1 MSAPQKDGDGRGAN
15 RELPSTSKRRSEDS
29 EKEPPRRRVEAC
41 HDASGEMKLHRAV
54 LCSDR
59 CATLAISTAEPKDLG
74 MQDELGRTALHAA
87 VWRRSTEVVKMMLAA
102 WSSSHLGATHPLLE
116 IQDNKGWTTLHV
128 AVNGGRLEVV
138 EMLLAARTDINPRAA
153 NKRKPLVDIQNEY
166 GRSALHE
173 AAGGDSPEM
182 VAMLLAAGANTH
194 LQDEFGQTPL
204 HVAIIRRNEQI
215 AEVIWDAED
224 RNVLR
229 DHRGRT
235 VLHFAA
241 ERGMQTIVRKLLSSG
256 PLRKTLRSGKEST
269 SNAAEGEGIALSA
282 SKEDLVDVR
291 DKYGKTALHLA
302 AQAGFTE
309 IVELLL
315 AAGTDPLLQTK
326 EGRTALHLA
335 INGPREDTAEL
346 LCGAEDG
353 NHLQDKYGWT
363 ALHYAASRKYKGTV
377 RKLLFNGVHPHTMDN
392 EGRSPLLWAFV
403 DSGDNS
409 VAEMIISFI
418 AWKDIS
424 VEWKGWKPRRVE
436 ICKKR
441 MEECVS
447 EIRRM
452 KETKVL
458 RRNITY
464 YDVAAR
470 HVGKVADYL
479 ESPEFRDALLGGG
492 FARDFPNYADFID
505 FKVKKAER
513 RRILRAPCLKCF
525 ETLFGSLP
533 PLPGTILYDI
543 LAYLNERDMQ
553 NVLAAFNRDVPDRR
567 AFEASGAVLS

>member
-1 MSAPQKDGDGRGAN
+1 MNSGDGCGAN
-15 RELPSTSKRRSEDS
+15 RELPSTSKRQSEDS
-29 EKEPPRRRVEAC
+29 EEEPPRKRVEAC
-41 HDASGEMKLHRAV
+41 HDASGEMKLHRAIR
-54 LCSDR
+54 CSDR
-59 CATLAISTAEPKDLG
+59 CATLAISTAEPKDFG
-74 MQDELGRTALHAA
+74 MQDERGRTALHEA
-87 VWRRSTEVVKMMLAA
+87 VYWRSAEVVKMLLAA

-116 IQDNKGWTTLHV
+116 IQDNEGRTALHV
-128 AVNGGRLEVV
+128 AVYRVRLEVV
-138 EMLLAARTDINPRAA
+138 EMLLAARTDINPRDA
-153 NKRKPLVDIQNEY
+153 NGRKPLIHIQNKK
-166 GRSALHE
+166 GRTALHE
-173 AAGGDSPEM
+173 AACDFGGAEM
-182 VAMLLAAGANTH
+182 VAVLLAAGANTH
-194 LQDEFGQTPL
+194 LQDKWGQTAL
-204 HVAIIRRNEQI
+204 HVAINSRKKEI
-215 AEVIWDAED
+215 AEVICDADD

-229 DHRGRT
+229 DHCGRT

-291 DKYGKTALHLA
+291 DNYGMTALHLA
-302 AQAGFTE
+302 AQRGFTE

-335 INGPREDTAEL
+335 IDCYREDIAEI
-346 LCGAEDG
+346 LCGAEEG
-353 NHLQDKYGWT
+353 NHLQDQNGRT
-363 ALHYAASRKYKGTV
+363 ALHYAASEKSKRTV
-377 RKLLFNGVHPHTMDN
+377 RNLLFNGEHPHTMDN
-392 EGRSPLLWAFV
+392 GGSSPLQLAFV
-403 DSGDNS
+403 VNGDNS

-424 VEWKGWKPRRVE
+424 VDWKNWNARRVE
-436 ICKKR
+436 IFKKR
-441 MEECVS
+441 MEECLS

-543 LAYLNERDMQ
+543 LAYLSERDMQ
-553 NVLAAFNRDVPDRR
+553 NVLAAFNCDVPDRR

>member
-1 MSAPQKDGDGRGAN
+1 MNSGDGCGAN

-29 EKEPPRRRVEAC
+29 EEEPPRKRVEAC

-54 LCSDR
+54 RCSDQ
-59 CATLAISTAEPKDLG
+59 CATLAISTAGPKGLG
-74 MQDELGRTALHAA
+74 MQDEAGRTALHVAV
-87 VWRRSTEVVKMMLAA
+87 VWRSAEVVKMMLAA

-116 IQDNKGWTTLHV
+116 IQDDEGNTALHLA
-128 AVNGGRLEVV
+128 AVYGRLEAV
-138 EMLLAARTDINPRAA
+138 EVLLAARTDINPRDA
-153 NKRKPLVDIQNEY
+153 NGRKSLVDIQNKF

-173 AAGGDSPEM
+173 AARGDLTEM

-194 LQDEFGQTPL
+194 LQDKWGWTPL
-204 HVAIIRRNEQI
+204 HIAISFCKEEI
-215 AEVIWDAED
+215 AEVICDADD
-224 RNVLR
+224 RKVLR
-229 DHRGRT
+229 DEDGRT

-241 ERGMQTIVRKLLSSG
+241 KCGMQTIVRKLLSSG

-291 DKYGKTALHLA
+291 DKYGMTALHMA
-302 AQAGFTE
+302 AQHGFTE

-326 EGRTALHLA
+326 KGKTALHLA
-335 INGPREDTAEL
+335 IDWVREDTAEL
-346 LCGAEDG
+346 LCGVEDG
-353 NHLQDKYGWT
+353 NHLQDKYGRT
-363 ALHYAASRKYKGTV
+363 ALHYAASRKYKNTV
-377 RKLLFNGVHPHTMDN
+377 RNLLFNGEHPHTMYN
-392 EGRSPLLWAFV
+392 GGSSPLQLAFV
-403 DSGDNS
+403 DKGDNS

-418 AWKDIS
+418 ALKDIL
-424 VEWKGWKPRRVE
+424 VEWKGWKARRVE
-436 ICKKR
+436 ICKKQ

-458 RRNITY
+458 RGNITY

-513 RRILRAPCLKCF
+513 RRIVRAPCLKC
-525 ETLFGSLP
+525 LK
-533 PLPGTILYDI
+533 
-543 LAYLNERDMQ
+543 RC
-553 NVLAAFNRDVPDRR
+553 
-567 AFEASGAVLS
+567 SGASLLCRERS

>member
-1 MSAPQKDGDGRGAN
+1 MNSGDGCGAN
-15 RELPSTSKRRSEDS
+15 RELPSTSKRQSEDS

-41 HDASGEMKLHRAV
+41 HDASGEMKLLRAV

-74 MQDELGRTALHAA
+74 MQDERGWTALHEAI
-87 VWRRSTEVVKMMLAA
+87 WWRSTEVVKMLLAA

-116 IQDNKGWTTLHV
+116 IQDNGGRTALHV

-138 EMLLAARTDINPRAA
+138 EMLLAARTDINPRDA
-153 NKRKPLVDIQNEY
+153 NGRKPLVDIQNKY

-194 LQDEFGQTPL
+194 LQDKWGQTAL
-204 HVAIIRRNEQI
+204 HVAINCPKEQI
-215 AEVIWDAED
+215 AEVICDADD

-241 ERGMQTIVRKLLSSG
+241 TCGMQTIVRKLLSSG

-282 SKEDLVDVR
+282 SKQDLVDVQ
-291 DKYGKTALHLA
+291 DKYGMTALHLA
-302 AQAGFTE
+302 AQGGFTE

-326 EGRTALHLA
+326 RGQTALHIA
-335 INGPREDTAEL
+335 IDEHREHIAEI

-353 NHLQDKYGWT
+353 NHGQDQYGRT
-363 ALHYAASRKYKGTV
+363 TLHYAARAKFKRTV
-377 RKLLFNGVHPHTMDN
+377 RNLLFNGEHPHTMDN
-392 EGRSPLLWAFV
+392 EGSSPLQLAFV
-403 DSGDNS
+403 ANGDNS

-424 VEWKGWKPRRVE
+424 VDWKSWNARRVE

-441 MEECVS
+441 MEECFS

-458 RRNITY
+458 GRNITY

-479 ESPEFRDALLGGG
+479 ESREFRDALLGGG

-533 PLPGTILYDI
+533 PLPGMILYDI
-543 LAYLNERDMQ
+543 LAYLSERDMQ
-553 NVLAAFNRDVPDRR
+553 NVLAAFNCDVPDRR

>member
-1 MSAPQKDGDGRGAN
+1 
-15 RELPSTSKRRSEDS
+15 
-29 EKEPPRRRVEAC
+29 
-41 HDASGEMKLHRAV
+41 
-54 LCSDR
+54 
-59 CATLAISTAEPKDLG
+59 
-74 MQDELGRTALHAA
+74 
-87 VWRRSTEVVKMMLAA
+87 MMLAA

-116 IQDNKGWTTLHV
+116 LQDITGDTALHV
-128 AVNGGRLEVV
+128 AVKHGHLEVV
-138 EMLLAARTDINPRAA
+138 EMLLAARTDVNPRDA
-153 NKRKPLVDIQNEY
+153 NGRKPLVDIQNKN
-166 GRSALHE
+166 GRTALHK
-173 AAGGDSPEM
+173 AAFGYHAEHGYLTEM

-194 LQDEFGQTPL
+194 LQDKWGYTAL
-204 HVAIIRRNEQI
+204 HIAIRSSKEEI
-215 AEVIWDAED
+215 AEVICDADD
-224 RNVLR
+224 RNILR
-229 DHRGRT
+229 NNDGHT

-241 ERGMQTIVRKLLSSG
+241 KFGMQTIARKLLSSG
-256 PLRKTLRSGKEST
+256 PLRKTHRSGKEST

-282 SKEDLVDVR
+282 SKKDLVDVR
-291 DKYGKTALHLA
+291 DRYGMTALHMA
-302 AQAGFTE
+302 AQRGFTK

-326 EGRTALHLA
+326 EGKTALHVAFDLHW
-335 INGPREDTAEL
+335 EDIAEL
-346 LCGAEDG
+346 LCGVENG
-353 NHLQDKYGWT
+353 NHLQDQNGRT

-377 RKLLFNGVHPHTMDN
+377 RNLLFNGEHPHTTDTV
-392 EGRSPLLWAFV
+392 GSSPLQLAFV
-403 DSGDNS
+403 DKGDNS

-418 AWKDIS
+418 ALKDIS
-424 VEWKGWKPRRVE
+424 VDWKGWKAPAVE

-441 MEECVS
+441 MEECFS

-458 RRNITY
+458 SRNITY

-479 ESPEFRDALLGGG
+479 ESREFRDALLGGG

-525 ETLFGSLP
+525 VTLFGSLP

-543 LAYLNERDMQ
+543 LAYLSERDMQ
-553 NVLAAFNRDVPDRR
+553 NVLAAFNCDVPDRR